1 MAQEGADLKHIL
13 NKFTS
18 NEIIAGNGEHS
29 SKNRLAG
36 RRGTDIEVPA
46 PVGVTVYT
54 ETGKK
59 LYELNEEGAK
69 CVAAYGGSGGCSGNN
84 FIGKKGQDWTVTLDL
99 KLIADVG
106 LVGFPNAGKSTFL
119 KAMSKARPKIASY
132 PFTTIKPNI
141 GIIQY
146 PDYRQISIADLPGLI
161 EGAHKNIGMGHSFLK
176 HVERTKLLIF
186 IVDIFGFQ
194 LSPRHPRRNF
204 LENIFSLM
212 KEIEMYDASLMQRPS
227 MLLLNKIDHP
237 DSQNVLLDVQKKV
250 HNLQAYL
257 DECHD
262 EVRPSSLIEFDSI
275 LTISAKER
283 MGLDHVRKDIRRIL
297 DLYAEREKLQ
307 EEQING

>member
-1 MAQEGADLKHIL
+1 MDV
-13 NKFTS
+13 
-18 NEIIAGNGEHS
+18 
-29 SKNRLAG
+29 
-36 RRGTDIEVPA
+36 EVPA
-46 PVGVTVYT
+46 PVGVVVYG

-59 LYELNEEGAK
+59 LQELNEEGAK

-84 FIGKKGQDWTVTLDL
+84 FIGKKGQNWTVTLDL

-119 KAMSKARPKIASY
+119 KAISRAKPKIASY

-141 GIIQY
+141 GIVEY

-161 EGAHKNIGMGHSFLK
+161 EGAHKNVGMGHSFLK

-194 LSPRHPRRNF
+194 LSPSHPRRTY

-212 KEIEMYDASLMQRPS
+212 KEIEMYDETLMERPA

-237 DSQNVLLDVQKKV
+237 DSKDLLPEVHSKV
-250 HNLQAYL
+250 HNLKAYL
-257 DECHD
+257 DECQE
-262 EVRPSSLIEFDSI
+262 EVRPTNLIEFDSI
-275 LTISAKER
+275 FTISAKEKIG
-283 MGLDHVRKDIRRIL
+283 MEHVESDIRKIL
-297 DLYAEREKLQ
+297 DIYAEKEKSLQ
-307 EEQING
+307 ENINN